1 MTPGEDA
8 VNSFIA
14 RMFVL
19 LNEVV
24 SFVLLAVTA
33 VATAWGTY
41 KQGPVAL
48 LSGLAVGIA
57 IVVLF
62 GIAAIMI
69 ENHKLLKEIA
79 KNTARET

>member
-1 MTPGEDA
+1 M
-8 VNSFIA
+8 NSFIA

-48 LSGLAVGIA
+48 LGGLAVCIA

>member
-1 MTPGEDA
+1 MTSGGEA

-48 LSGLAVGIA
+48 LGGLAVCIA

>member
-1 MTPGEDA
+1 

-48 LSGLAVGIA
+48 LGGLAVGIA